1 MNYEHGFHAGNPGD
15 VLKHAAL
22 VLILREL
29 TRRQD
34 PLHYLETH
42 AGGGSYELDKS
53 DGEWTQGVGRLL
65 SKNARRKLPEL
76 LPYLDLVAPEGARP
90 SEYPGSP
97 RIAQQLLR
105 EADTLELFELK
116 PSAHA
121 QLERTVRPSRDRRVR
136 VMGRDGYAGLVS
148 AAVPEGTH
156 LLALIDPP
164 FEASEEWDQI
174 ESCVKRTAV
183 KRPGAT
189 LVLWYPVKEGAPHEG
204 RPERLRRALED
215 ARVRGVSVELT
226 SRGGM
231 LVSKSKHAKVRGV
244 LLGSGL
250 MFVGAPSRAIAKLS
264 AALPELARSMARPED
279 ASAWSVSWSGWG

>member
-42 AGGGSYELDKS
+42 AGGGRYELDKA
-53 DGEWTQGVGRLL
+53 DGEWTQGIGRLL
-65 SKNARRKLPEL
+65 SKNARRKLPEV
-76 LPYLDLVAPEGARP
+76 LPYLDLVAPEGERP
-90 SEYPGSP
+90 RVYPGSP
-97 RIAQQLLR
+97 LIAQQLLR
-105 EADTLELFELK
+105 EGDTLELHELK
-116 PSAHA
+116 PSARE
-121 QLERTVRPSRDRRVR
+121 QLERVVEPRRDRRVR
-136 VMGRDGYAGLVS
+136 VAEKDGYAGLIS
-148 AAVPEGTH
+148 ADVPEGAH
-156 LLALIDPP
+156 LLALVDPP
-164 FEASEEWDQI
+164 FESSEEWDWI

-189 LVLWYPVKEGAPHEG
+189 LVLWYPVKQGAPHEG

-215 ARVRGVSVELT
+215 ARVRGSSVELT

-250 MFVGAPSRAIAKLS
+250 LFVGAPHRAVAKLA
-264 AALPELARSMARPED
+264 AALPELARSMARAED
-279 ASAWSVSWSGWG
+279 GSAWSVSWTGWG